1 MSRKE
6 IGAGRRRKDNFDICA
21 KYAGK
26 REASLMFD
34 KVHFMTA
41 DIWQIVTLPKK
52 ID

>member
-6 IGAGRRRKDNFDICA
+6 IGAGGRRNDNVKVCA

-26 REASLMFD
+26 RKASFMFD

-41 DIWQIVTLPKK
+41 DILQIVTLPKTL
-52 ID
+52 D